1 MTDRIIQIAQ
11 RDNLS
16 TLLSDSAIEGG
27 VFLIDKPLTWTSFA
41 VVNKLRHRLV
51 RLFKN
56 KKYKVGHAG
65 TLDPLA
71 TGLLIVCFGKMTKQ
85 IDAFMGLP
93 KGYSGIIKLGETTP
107 SYDAETEVNE
117 RFPIEHITPSVLEA
131 ARQQFLGDIDQMP
144 PIFSAIKKDGK
155 PLYESARK
163 GEAVEMQTRRVS
175 IHQFDIQQVTE
186 SEIRFY
192 VRCSKGTYIRSLA
205 YDFGKACGSGGYLTK
220 LCRTEIGEYE
230 NKDAWQL
237 DDLVAELEKIS
248 QKCPPSVPSIFT
260 SK

>member
-1 MTDRIIQIAQ
+1 MTDKIIHSTQ

-16 TLLSDSAIEGG
+16 TFLSKNAIEGG

-41 VVNKLRHRLV
+41 VVNKLRHRLT

-85 IDAFMGLP
+85 IDSFMGLP
-93 KGYSGIIKLGETTP
+93 KAYTGIIKLGETTP

-117 RFPIEHITPSVLEA
+117 RFAIEHITPSVLEA
-131 ARQQFLGDIDQMP
+131 ARQQFLGEIDQMP
-144 PIFSAIKKDGK
+144 PMFSAIKKDGK

-163 GEAVEMQTRRVS
+163 GETVEVQTRRIS
-175 IHQFDIQQVTE
+175 IYQFDIQQITP
-186 SEIRFY
+186 SEISFY

-205 YDFGKACGSGGYLTK
+205 YDFGKACGSGGHLTK
-220 LCRTEIGEYE
+220 LCRTEIGEFKNE
-230 NKDAWQL
+230 NAWQL
-237 DDLVAELEKIS
+237 DDLVASLEEIS
-248 QKCPPSVPSIFT
+248 Q
-260 SK
+260 

>member
-1 MTDRIIQIAQ
+1 MTDKIIHSTQ
-11 RDNLS
+11 RDNLP
-16 TLLSDSAIEGG
+16 TFLSENAIEGG

-41 VVNKLRHRLV
+41 VVNKLRHRLT

-85 IDAFMGLP
+85 IDSFMGLP
-93 KGYSGIIKLGETTP
+93 KAYTGIIKLGETTP

-117 RFPIEHITPSVLEA
+117 RFAIEHITPSVLEA
-131 ARQQFLGDIDQMP
+131 ARQQFLGEIDQMP
-144 PIFSAIKKDGK
+144 PMFSAIKKDGK

-163 GEAVEMQTRRVS
+163 GETVEVQTRRIS
-175 IHQFDIQQVTE
+175 IYQFDIQQITP
-186 SEIRFY
+186 SEISFY

-205 YDFGKACGSGGYLTK
+205 YDFGKACGSGGHLTK
-220 LCRTEIGEYE
+220 LCRTEIGEFKNE
-230 NKDAWQL
+230 NAWQL
-237 DDLVAELEKIS
+237 DDLVAALEKIS
-248 QKCPPSVPSIFT
+248 Q
-260 SK
+260 

>member
-1 MTDRIIQIAQ
+1 MTDKIIQVTQ
-11 RDNLS
+11 RAELS
-16 TLLSDSAIEGG
+16 PIMIDLTIEGG
-27 VFLIDKPLTWTSFA
+27 VFLVDKPLGWTSFA
-41 VVNKLRHRLV
+41 VVNKLRHRLT
-51 RLFKN
+51 RLYKN

-71 TGLLIVCFGKMTKQ
+71 TGLLIICFGKMTKQ

-93 KGYSGIIKLGETTP
+93 KAYTGIIKLGETTP

-131 ARQQFLGDIDQMP
+131 ARQQFLGDIDQLP

-155 PLYESARK
+155 KLYESARA
-163 GEAVEMQTRRVS
+163 GETVDIQTRRIT
-175 IHQFDIQQVTE
+175 IHQFDIQQITE
-186 SEIRFY
+186 SEISFY

-220 LCRTEIGEYE
+220 LCRTEIGEFH
-230 NKDAWQL
+230 NNNAWQL
-237 DDLVAELEKIS
+237 ECLVTELEKIG
-248 QKCPPSVPSIFT
+248 QK
-260 SK
+260 

>member
-1 MTDRIIQIAQ
+1 MTDRIIQITQ
-11 RDNLS
+11 RDSLS
-16 TLLSDSAIEGG
+16 KLLSDSAVEGG
-27 VFLIDKPLTWTSFA
+27 VFFIDKPLEWTSFA

-85 IDAFMGLP
+85 IDSFMGLP
-93 KGYSGIIKLGETTP
+93 KAYTGIIKLGETTP

-175 IHQFDIQQVTE
+175 IHQFDIQQITP
-186 SEIRFY
+186 SEISFL
-192 VRCSKGTYIRSLA
+192 VHCSKGTYIRSLA

-220 LCRTEIGEYE
+220 LCRTEIGEFK
-230 NKDAWQL
+230 NADAWQL
-237 DDLVAELEKIS
+237 DDLVAELEKIT
-248 QKCPPSVPSIFT
+248 QK
-260 SK
+260 

>member
-1 MTDRIIQIAQ
+1 MTDKIIQVTQ
-11 RDNLS
+11 RAELS
-16 TLLSDSAIEGG
+16 PIMIDSTIEGG
-27 VFLIDKPLTWTSFA
+27 VFLVDKPLGWTSFA
-41 VVNKLRHRLV
+41 VVNKLRHRLT
-51 RLFKN
+51 RLYKN

-71 TGLLIVCFGKMTKQ
+71 TGLLIICFGKMTKQ

-93 KGYSGIIKLGETTP
+93 KAYTGIIKLGETTP

-131 ARQQFLGDIDQMP
+131 ARQQFLGDIDQLP

-155 PLYESARK
+155 KLYESARA
-163 GEAVEMQTRRVS
+163 GETVDIQSRRIT
-175 IHQFDIQQVTE
+175 IHQFDIQQITE
-186 SEIRFY
+186 SEISFY

-220 LCRTEIGEYE
+220 LCRTEIGEFH
-230 NKDAWQL
+230 NDNAWQL
-237 DDLVAELEKIS
+237 EDLVTELEKIG
-248 QKCPPSVPSIFT
+248 K
-260 SK
+260 K